1 MFSEDRQEN
10 YLLSVRRRRFVYE
23 SIAPSGAAA
32 LESTA
37 GQVTSASKTAA
48 LVPALHKT
56 YDEARDRSTLF
67 SRGVEHL
74 EDLSALPGVLSA
86 FGIGQG
92 RAYDVVIYDSPSL
105 VCLPRRLPRGR
116 R

>member
-74 EDLSALPGVLSA
+74 EDL
-86 FGIGQG
+86 
-92 RAYDVVIYDSPSL
+92 
-105 VCLPRRLPRGR
+105 
-116 R
+116 